1 MRKLIRLG
9 CCIFVFIIFCSPA
22 SYGDFSFDVNS
33 FTVVSGASTFVDEFD
48 DDAEPP
54 SGPSGP
60 STYSVSFGAFSTD
73 AESGGVLNMNS
84 NDAGVLGG
92 DEIAIAVSLADN
104 TYYFTPGSGG
114 YVVVKFSFP
123 GGIANNTF
131 FDFDLSSQPW
141 EPDNPNEAV
150 ELSFGKGPSGRV
162 TAFFA
167 AYVDDGLDEV
177 DVDISDQD
185 ITGLLGTST
194 DITMRLDVSTADVV
208 TASLDI
214 GSDGLFDVIMP
225 GSHTL
230 TFPGGKPYGSGFG
243 PGEDALQCGIDM
255 NQAIYTP
262 GDTVTAQ
269 VFRIANLGSGPVP
282 VEWKVWLGTPFRA
295 PISII
300 NIGADGT
307 FVLPAGFDY
316 DFGPLNL
323 FSAASLPAGFYELST
338 RVLDPITGET
348 LCEDL
353 NVFEIQ

>member
-1 MRKLIRLG
+1 MRTLIHLG
-9 CCIFVFIIFCSPA
+9 CCVFVFIAFCSSA
-22 SYGDFSFDVNS
+22 SYGDFSIDVNS
-33 FTVVSGASTFVDEFD
+33 FTVVSGTSTLVDEFD

-54 SGPSGP
+54 SGPGGP
-60 STYSVSFGAFSTD
+60 STYGVSFGTFSIN

-84 NDAGVLGG
+84 NDAGVVG

-131 FDFDLSSQPW
+131 FDFDIASQPW

-162 TAFFA
+162 TASFT
-167 AYVDDGLDEV
+167 AYVDDGLNEV
-177 DVDISDQD
+177 DVDISEQD

-194 DITMRLDVSTADVV
+194 DITMRLDVSTADMV

-230 TFPGGKPYGSGFG
+230 TFPGGKPYRSGFG
-243 PGEDALQCGIDM
+243 PGENALQSGIEM
-255 NQAIYTP
+255 SQAIYTA
-262 GDTVTAQ
+262 GDTISAQ

-282 VEWKVWLGTPFRA
+282 VEWKVWLGIFGTPF
-295 PISII
+295 PFI

-307 FVLPAGFDY
+307 FVLSSGFDL
-316 DFGPLNL
+316 DLGPLN
-323 FSAASLPAGFYELST
+323 FFPASSLPAGFYELST
-338 RVLDPITGET
+338 RILDPITGEL